1 MYKMLSLHCLLISIE
16 VVINFAF
23 DFYNRFNIFTIELFS
38 NATIPLDKLNR
49 IFNAFKTGVFKYFVN
64 IKIFLKNKCNV
75 NNCKN
80 IRFLCQFSWCLT
92 CPCWTVYIK
101 NRRVIPLACLHHVSV
116 YVMNTDP
123 KIYSFM
129 QQKYHV
135 KYFISSNQ
143 FK

>member
-23 DFYNRFNIFTIELFS
+23 DFYNRFNIFTIELFN

-49 IFNAFKTGVFKYFVN
+49 IFMQSKPEFLN
-64 IKIFLKNKCNV
+64 ISYILKSSLTNKCNMS
-75 NNCKN
+75 NCKN
-80 IRFLCQFSWCLT
+80 IQFLCQFSCCLI

-116 YVMNTDP
+116 
-123 KIYSFM
+123 
-129 QQKYHV
+129 
-135 KYFISSNQ
+135 
-143 FK
+143 